1 MAAVELT
8 GQRELLRLATAGS
21 VDDGKSTLIGRLLLD
36 TSSLLA
42 DHLDDVSRG
51 GALDLAAVTDG
62 LRAEREQ
69 GITIDVAYRFF
80 STPRRSFILADTPG
94 HERYTRNMF
103 TGASTADVAL
113 VLIDARTGVV
123 TQTRRHAH
131 IAALLGIEHIVM
143 CVNKMDLVSWDPK
156 RLEDIVDQVHDVV
169 RRLGIPD
176 LTVIPMS
183 ALNGDNVAVG
193 SAHTPFYDGPTL
205 LEYLEEVDI
214 QADRDLRRLRLP
226 VQWVGRPAN
235 GGSRLY
241 MGRIDAGTLEAGD
254 EVVVLPSGV
263 STAIAELDT
272 LDGDAQAAVPP
283 MSVTFALTDRLD
295 VGRGDVLVSPGDQ
308 PASARELD
316 CTLCWMSE
324 EPLHPGRRYALKHT
338 TRTVRATV
346 QSITERTDPQTL
358 DRQLEPTSLAVNDIG
373 RVTLRTSSPVVADP
387 YSVNRVTGAV
397 ILIDEDS
404 NETVAAGVIR
414 TARIVEPGREKRRD
428 VTWHPSALDRDE
440 RWLAIDQR
448 GATVLLTGL
457 PASGKSTI
465 AVELERRLVDTGQS
479 AYLLDGDNIRHGLSE
494 DLGFSPGDRSEHIRR
509 VGQVARL
516 MADSGTIAVV
526 SLISP
531 LAADRAHLRKAHAQ
545 ANLPFVEVFVDTPV
559 HECERRDPKGLY
571 ARARAGEI
579 KGFTG
584 VDAPYEPPEHPELR
598 VDTATTDVQEAVSQ
612 IVEILRARPRVLAK
626 GATMR
631 ISTKADYAVR
641 AAIELAAA
649 PPGEALPAERIATSQ
664 GIPLNFLEHILSE
677 LATAGVVRSQRSGD
691 GGFRLTREPSQ
702 ITVADIIR
710 GVEGP
715 LATVRGGKPE
725 DTGYPGVA
733 GQLPRVWIAVRKN
746 LRSVVEHVTV
756 ADLANASIPDSINVL
771 ADDPEAWVTR
781 PGSG

>member
-36 TSSLLA
+36 TGSLLA
-42 DHLDDVSRG
+42 DHVDDVSRA

-80 STPRRSFILADTPG
+80 STARRSFILADTPG

-123 TQTRRHAH
+123 RQTRRHAH
-131 IAALLGIEHIVM
+131 IAALLGIEHIVT
-143 CVNKMDLVSWDPK
+143 CVNKMDLVSWD
-156 RLEDIVDQVHDVV
+156 RARFEEIFADVHDLV
-169 RRLGIPD
+169 RRLGVPD
-176 LTVIPMS
+176 LTVIPIS
-183 ALNGDNVAVG
+183 ALLGDNVAR
-193 SAHTPFYDGPTL
+193 SSEHMPFYDGPTL
-205 LEYLEEVDI
+205 LEYLEELDT
-214 QADRDLRRLRLP
+214 QADRDLWHLRAP
-226 VQWVGRPAN
+226 VQWVGRSRD
-235 GGSRLY
+235 GEERLY
-241 MGRIDAGTLEAGD
+241 MGRIEAGTLAVGD
-254 EVVVLPSGV
+254 EVVVLPAGA
-263 STAIAELDT
+263 STTITALDT
-272 LDGDAQAAVPP
+272 LDGGADTAVPP
-283 MSVTFALTDRLD
+283 MSVTFSLADRLD
-295 VGRGDVLVSPGDQ
+295 VGRGDVLVSPGEQ
-308 PASARELD
+308 PVSARELD
-316 CTLCWMSE
+316 CTLCWMGE

-346 QSITERTDPQTL
+346 QEIIERTDPETL
-358 DRQLEPTSLAVNDIG
+358 ERQLEPTSLVLNDIG
-373 RVTLRTSSPVVADP
+373 QVRLRTNTAVIADP
-387 YSVNRVTGAV
+387 YTTNHVTGAF

-404 NETVAAGVIR
+404 NETVAAGVIQ
-414 TARIVEPGREKRRD
+414 TARAIEPGRERRRD
-428 VTWHPSALDRDE
+428 ITWHPSALDRDE

-465 AVELERRLVDTGQS
+465 AVQLERRLVDSGQS

-531 LAADRAHLRKAHAQ
+531 LAADRAHLRQAHQ
-545 ANLPFVEVFVDTPV
+545 EANLPFVEVFVDTPV
-559 HECERRDPKGLY
+559 EECERRDPKGLY

-579 KGFTG
+579 TGFTG
-584 VDAPYEPPEHPELR
+584 VDAPYEPPGNPEVR
-598 VDTATTDVQEAVSQ
+598 VDTCSTDVEGAVTR
-612 IVEILRARPRVLAK
+612 IVEMLRARPKVLAAK

-631 ISTKADYAVR
+631 ISAKADYAVR
-641 AAIELAAA
+641 AAIELAVA
-649 PPGEALPAERIATSQ
+649 PDEHPVPAERIATSQ
-664 GIPLNFLEHILSE
+664 GIPLGFLEHILSE
-677 LATAGVVRSQRSGD
+677 LQVAGLVRNQRGTV
-691 GGFRLTREPSQ
+691 GGYRLAKEPRQ
-702 ITVADIIR
+702 ITIADVIR
-710 GVEGP
+710 AVEGP
-715 LATVRGGKPE
+715 LASVRGVRPE
-725 DTGYPGVA
+725 AAEYAGAA

-746 LRSVVEHVTV
+746 LRSVVEHVTLADV
-756 ADLANASIPDSINVL
+756 ATDSLPDVINRL

-781 PGSG
+781 